1 MMAIDGLGGSTP
13 PLTPPAGGDV
23 GGTDNTNGENQVTGA
38 ATPKVAA
45 PIPNVISPA
54 ISTPK
59 ANVSPLDRPKIELPA
74 DMNLS
79 VGDLIQLIQSEIK
92 KTSDALAEVQKS
104 QIKADTLKQTNA
116 NDAQIKALNDA
127 ADQIAQIQEEQAAM
141 ADVQWALMAVSIFL
155 TVCTAGGLGPFIG
168 PIMVAATVVT
178 QVPIEGKNFSGWLTE
193 GIGKGLGEFEKA
205 CEKSVRFF
213 GSAATKGKYGISDE
227 DMKAN
232 DKQIED
238 SENYQAMAVM
248 TAFEV
253 TVAIVVAVVTF
264 GAAAG
269 PAAGA
274 ATEAIT
280 EETLTAAANEAEVIL
295 EESLQTA
302 MEDAANTTAETL
314 ETVMNEVEE
323 TTAETTQTATNQ
335 VTSTVQETAQT
346 TLEDVA
352 DSGEDVEDVAANSAK
367 EVQQLNKIQKA
378 FGNVQTV
385 GGAVKDLALDGV
397 NIHTSYLQYENS
409 ENQADA
415 DKIKAYTKFLQQVLS
430 SEEDFLK
437 QIIES
442 QSNIADTVK
451 SILQTEHS
459 TNMHIASLTTHA

>member
-1 MMAIDGLGGSTP
+1 MAIDGLGGSTP
-13 PLTPPAGGDV
+13 PLTPPAGGDAGGV
-23 GGTDNTNGENQVTGA
+23 GGAGNTNGTNPVTGA
-38 ATPKVAA
+38 TTLPPLA
-45 PIPNVISPA
+45 PVPNVISPA
-54 ISTPK
+54 ISAPK
-59 ANVSPLDRPKIELPA
+59 ANVSPLDRPKIEIPA
-74 DMNLS
+74 NMNLS

-92 KTSDALAEVQKS
+92 KTSDAIAEVQKS

-127 ADQIAQIQEEQAAM
+127 ADQIAQIQEEQEAM
-141 ADVQWALMAVSIFL
+141 ADVQWALMALSIFL

-193 GIGKGLGEFEKA
+193 GVGKGLGELEKA
-205 CEKSVRFF
+205 CMRSLCSDYGSNGYKMTDQEK
-213 GSAATKGKYGISDE
+213 TD
-227 DMKAN
+227 AN
-232 DKQIED
+232 KQIED
-238 SENYQAMAVM
+238 SETYQAMAIM
-248 TAFEV
+248 TAIEV

-274 ATEAIT
+274 ASEAIT
-280 EETLTAAANEAEVIL
+280 EETLTTAANQAEVIL
-295 EESLQTA
+295 EEAMQTA
-302 MEDAANTTAETL
+302 MQEAANTTAETL
-314 ETVMNEVEE
+314 ETTMNEVEQ
-323 TTAETTQTATNQ
+323 TTAETLQTTTNEVAT
-335 VTSTVQETAQT
+335 TTQETAQS

-352 DSGEDVEDVAANSAK
+352 DVGEDVGDSVADNAK
-367 EVQQLNKIQKA
+367 QLQQFSKIQRYM
-378 FGNVQTV
+378 GNVQTV
-385 GGAVKDLALDGV
+385 GGVAKDLALDGV
-397 NIHTSYLQYENS
+397 QIHTAYLQYENS

-451 SILQTEHS
+451 DILQTEHS
-459 TNMHIASLTTHA
+459 TNMHIANLTTHA